1 VTSAAINSLYRA
13 AMLTL
18 DNNMMLPTD
27 RQASSVSIFRP
38 VFMCT
43 AGYYSSVNDV
53 DDATIV
59 MSERRLH
66 GMVE

>member
-1 VTSAAINSLYRA
+1 
-13 AMLTL
+13 
-18 DNNMMLPTD
+18 
-27 RQASSVSIFRP
+27 
-38 VFMCT
+38 MCT